1 MAWPVLWVAAVAL
14 EVLAGGVAIWLA
26 GQHGPALLAVV
37 LNALVCARFAATL
50 RPGAEPLITQY
61 GRFDRDG
68 LPPECEGYTRAL
80 TVAWTVLIGAFSLAH
95 AVPPL
100 LGLGST
106 AMLSKAQG
114 AIMLAFF
121 LGEHVLRNRRFPH
134 LGPATPWRTLRA
146 MWLSLGA
153 RHA

>member
-1 MAWPVLWVAAVAL
+1 MAWPVLWVAAIAL
-14 EVLAGGVAIWLA
+14 EVLAGGAVVWLA
-26 GQHGPALLAVV
+26 GQHGPALLAVA

-50 RPGAEPLITQY
+50 RPGAVPLITRY
-61 GRFDRDG
+61 ARFDRDG

-80 TVAWTVLIGAFSLAH
+80 TWAWTVLIGAFSLAH

-114 AIMLAFF
+114 PIILALF
-121 LGEHVLRNRRFPH
+121 LGEHVLRNLRFPH
-134 LGPATPWRTLRA
+134 LGRATPWRTLRA
-146 MWLSLGA
+146 MWASLGA